1 MLDFQGFTCVAE
13 SAVVTKSVMKA
24 EKAKQA
30 QDAGAPE
37 IEVTPEMIEAG
48 ERTIFAFGVR
58 PDLSTAGWAASLAE
72 QVYQAMEREA
82 QTMRIQSRSH
92 SRGE

>member
-1 MLDFQGFTCVAE
+1 MPNEQ
-13 SAVVTKSVMKA
+13 SK
-24 EKAKQA
+24 
-30 QDAGAPE
+30 DAGAPE
-37 IEVTPEMIEAG
+37 IKITPEMIEAG

-58 PDLSTAGWAASLAE
+58 PDLSTADWAASLAE

-82 QTMRIQSRSH
+82 QTMRIQPQSH